1 MNKKQERKAFILAA
15 IIIVLGLICGALA
28 GWPSWAS
35 TWGL

>member
-1 MNKKQERKAFILAA
+1 MSKKQERKALLLAAA
-15 IIIVLGLICGALA
+15 IIILGLVCEALA